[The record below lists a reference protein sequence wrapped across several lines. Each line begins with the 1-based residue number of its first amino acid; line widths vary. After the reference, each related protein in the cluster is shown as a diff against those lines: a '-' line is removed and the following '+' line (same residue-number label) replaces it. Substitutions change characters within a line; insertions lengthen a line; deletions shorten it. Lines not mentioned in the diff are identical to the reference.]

1 MLGIDLLEPYSF
13 EFFRHGIIVA
23 TIAGALC
30 GLLGVFVILRGM
42 SYIGHGLSHA
52 VFGGAAA
59 SAVIGVNFFIGAGI
73 WGVVSGVLIARVARR
88 RVLGAD
94 AAIGVVT
101 TASFALG
108 LALMNRYGQASKS
121 IEAVLF
127 GSVLGVRFTDIVAVA
142 AVALLSLA
150 IIVVWYRRLLF
161 STFDRDVAQVSG
173 VNVGLV
179 EAVLLALLS
188 LTILVTMR
196 ADGTQA
202 IPDHI
207 GEVEALVG
215 AYLSTQRQQH
225 VHVWTDDLAR
235 IRESTRCGSR
245 ETGDHRAK
253 RCSGEFA
260 VRSLQGVRRPTGD
273 RVFEFQHRA
282 RRSVGVAV
290 GEGRVKVSGQT
301 LGRLT
306 QVRVSHLL
314 NDWRRRGSGSRCRC
328 RRLGIAQ
335 AVEGKRLPGGNL
347 RRTVSQTERHD
358 PLADHA
364 RRIGIDVDHDAGV
377 FIDSKHVRR
386 IVELAFEHRQ

>member
-1 MLGIDLLEPYSF
+1 EPYSF
-13 EFFRHGIIVA
+13 EFFRHGIVVA

-30 GLLGVFVILRGM
+30 GLLGVFVVLRGM

-127 GSVLGVRFTDIVAVA
+127 GSVLGVRLTDIVAVA

-150 IIVVWYRRLLF
+150 IIVVWYRKGLV
-161 STFDRDVAQVSG
+161 STCARDGAQVSG

-196 ADGTQA
+196 VIGTLLISA
-202 IPDHI
+202 LLVIPAAASRMTTNSFSRLLWLSPVI
-207 GEVEALVG
+207 GAVTCFVGMNASYHLDTSASATIILLDALVFVVVYAVAG
-215 AYLSTQRQQH
+215 
-225 VHVWTDDLAR
+225 
-235 IRESTRCGSR
+235 IKN
-245 ETGDHRAK
+245 RAK
-253 RCSGEFA
+253 MA
-260 VRSLQGVRRPTGD
+260 SLG
-273 RVFEFQHRA
+273 
-282 RRSVGVAV
+282 
-290 GEGRVKVSGQT
+290 
-301 LGRLT
+301 
-306 QVRVSHLL
+306 HL
-314 NDWRRRGSGSRCRC
+314 
-328 RRLGIAQ
+328 
-335 AVEGKRLPGGNL
+335 
-347 RRTVSQTERHD
+347 
-358 PLADHA
+358 
-364 RRIGIDVDHDAGV
+364 
-377 FIDSKHVRR
+377 
-386 IVELAFEHRQ
+386 

>member
-1 MLGIDLLEPYSF
+1 MFALDLLEPYSF
-13 EFFRHGIIVA
+13 EFFRHGIVVA
-23 TIAGALC
+23 TIAGGLC

-59 SAVIGVNFFIGAGI
+59 SAVIGVNFFLGAGI

-127 GSVLGVRFTDIVAVA
+127 GSVLGVRATDIVAVS
-142 AVALLSLA
+142 AVALLALL

-196 ADGTQA
+196 VIGTLLISA
-202 IPDHI
+202 LLVIPAAASRMTTNSFSRLLWLSPLI
-207 GEVEALVG
+207 GALTCFVG
-215 AYLSTQRQQH
+215 MNASYHLDTSASATIILLDAS
-225 VHVWTDDLAR
+225 VFVVVYAVAG
-235 IRESTRCGSR
+235 IKN
-245 ETGDHRAK
+245 RAK
-253 RCSGEFA
+253 MA
-260 VRSLQGVRRPTGD
+260 SLG
-273 RVFEFQHRA
+273 
-282 RRSVGVAV
+282 
-290 GEGRVKVSGQT
+290 
-301 LGRLT
+301 
-306 QVRVSHLL
+306 HL
-314 NDWRRRGSGSRCRC
+314 
-328 RRLGIAQ
+328 
-335 AVEGKRLPGGNL
+335 
-347 RRTVSQTERHD
+347 
-358 PLADHA
+358 
-364 RRIGIDVDHDAGV
+364 
-377 FIDSKHVRR
+377 
-386 IVELAFEHRQ
+386 